1 MIVIVAALGWILGML
16 VAAYGAPVNLLAF
29 SALGLVGA
37 SGIEARRVRSLS
49 PLILALLLIGSAG
62 LAAWRFQAHGNE
74 QRASKVAAYVNRSV
88 VDLRGAVTEE
98 PVAIGDGWQFP
109 IAARQ
114 MELGGDWVPASGTV
128 MVRRAATARY
138 RVGDVLDVSGVLQ
151 PPDPQLPP
159 FLSPFRQSGVVAITN
174 RPAVVPLGTRE
185 SSVPVWLA
193 NRREDAAAVL
203 NRAIPEP
210 EAGLARGVTLGER
223 RTLGADLDADFQRT
237 NTTHILAVDGL
248 KVGYVAAL
256 VASLFGLVLAPLPTA
271 LGTILGVAGY
281 TVFVGAS
288 PSAVRAAVMGGLFAL
303 GRVLGRPADSLNW
316 LALAVV
322 GMSAVNPF
330 VLWTPALQLSA
341 LTTAGLCL
349 LVPVVDGWVPGRTAH
364 SASAP
369 HSGTLREALVTTV
382 AAEIASAPLVTATFA
397 QVSLASLPVHLVVM
411 PILPLA
417 IFLSALTAATGGLL
431 PWLGNLVGLI
441 AWVPLAAIV
450 GTVRWAGQLP
460 VAALALPSLGV
471 GWVIVAYAALGI
483 ALLSRPNPF
492 FGPGLPL
499 GAIWTRLSGVI
510 PPRVLVPAIAL
521 PVALGA
527 AFLLARHHPTDRL
540 IFPGASGD
548 AVLIE
553 SADGGHVYLQG
564 NGNAPQVSRAL
575 APALPFW
582 NREIDLAVLT
592 AGNDDALTDLGDLS
606 GRLSFRQAI
615 VPERGFSDVALAR
628 WKELARD
635 QRLAVAYG
643 RGGTTVRLSRAA
655 ATIYALDGA
664 PKQGRAAAID
674 PSLAVL
680 LTVGSARV
688 LWVSALPADQAALV
702 AAGVAPSAQI
712 LKLAGRSA
720 RWGLDPTFLQR
731 VNPSVVILPY
741 GASGRF
747 AKPTPGTLEM
757 LARRQVLRTDLD
769 GTVTIEVN
777 AEGIVARKER

>member
-1 MIVIVAALGWILGML
+1 MIVIIAAFGWILGL
-16 VAAYGAPVNLLAF
+16 LFAAYGAPT
-29 SALGLVGA
+29 SALAVAAFALVGGSA
-37 SGIEARRVRSLS
+37 VIARRVRSVS
-49 PLILALLLIGSAG
+49 PLLLTLLLIGFAA
-62 LAAWRFQAHGNE
+62 LATWRFHAYANA
-74 QRASKVAAYVNRSV
+74 QRASEVAAYVNRSV
-88 VDLRGAVTEE
+88 VDLRGVVTEE
-98 PVAIGDGWQFP
+98 PVAVGDGWQFP
-109 IAARQ
+109 VAARQ
-114 MELGGDWVPASGTV
+114 MELGGDWVAASGTV

-138 RVGDVLDVSGVLQ
+138 RVGDVLDVAGVLL

-174 RPAVVPLGTRE
+174 RPTVVPLGARE
-185 SSVPVWLA
+185 TSIPVWLA

-203 NRAIPEP
+203 NRALPEP
-210 EAGLARGVTLGER
+210 EAGLAQGITLGER
-223 RTLGADLDADFQRT
+223 GTLGADLDADFQRT

-248 KVGYVAAL
+248 KVGYVSAL
-256 VASLFGLVLAPLPTA
+256 VASLLGLVFGPVPTA
-271 LGTILGVAGY
+271 LGTVLGVAGY

-322 GMSAVNPF
+322 GMTAVNPF

-349 LVPVVDGWVPGRTAH
+349 LVPIVEGWVPGRVTHPTSSPRA
-364 SASAP
+364 
-369 HSGTLREALVTTV
+369 GTFREALVTTV

-411 PILPLA
+411 PLLPLA
-417 IFLSALTAATGGLL
+417 IFLSALTAASGALV
-431 PWLGNLVGLI
+431 PALGNLVGLL

-450 GTVRWAGQLP
+450 GTVHWAGQLP
-460 VAALALPSLGV
+460 VSALALPLLGP
-471 GWVIVAYAALGI
+471 GWVVVAYAALGV

-492 FGPGLPL
+492 FGPGLPVAAL
-499 GAIWTRLSGVI
+499 WTRLTAIV
-510 PPRVLVPAIAL
+510 PQRVLVPAVAL
-521 PVALGA
+521 PFALGA
-527 AFLLARHHPTDRL
+527 ALLLAQHRPTNRF
-540 IFPGASGD
+540 IFPRASGD
-548 AVLIE
+548 AALIE
-553 SADGGHVYLQG
+553 LSDGGHVYLQG
-564 NGNAPQVSRAL
+564 NGNAPQVARSL

-582 NREIDLAVLT
+582 NREIDLAILT
-592 AGNDDALTDLGDLS
+592 SANDDALTDLGDLS
-606 GRLSFRQAI
+606 GRLRFRQAI

-628 WKELARD
+628 WKEVARD
-635 QRLAVAYG
+635 RRLAVTLG
-643 RGGTTVRLSRAA
+643 RGGTIVRLGRAT

-702 AAGVAPSAQI
+702 AAGVAPSAQV

-757 LARRQVLRTDLD
+757 LARRQVFRTDLD
-769 GTVTIEVN
+769 GTVTIEAN
-777 AEGIVARKER
+777 ADGLIARKEQ